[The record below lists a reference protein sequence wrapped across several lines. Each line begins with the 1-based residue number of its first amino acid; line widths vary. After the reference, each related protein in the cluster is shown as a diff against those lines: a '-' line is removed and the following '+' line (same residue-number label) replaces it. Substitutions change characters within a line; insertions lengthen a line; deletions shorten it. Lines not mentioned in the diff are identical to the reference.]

1 MKKFAVS
8 IILTSLLA
16 MSGVAA
22 LAQEKNLKEH
32 FTFENDVRINS
43 TVVKKG
49 RYLVEFNAQSGEMSI
64 LDGEKVLAR
73 AKATVKVNDKKFRDD
88 ALLTTNT
95 PEGSKVVGMRL
106 GGQREELTIGEDV
119 AGTNQ

>member
-1 MKKFAVS
+1 MKRIAAS
-8 IILTSLLA
+8 IILASLLSL
-16 MSGVAA
+16 SGVAA

-49 RYLVEFNAQSGEMSI
+49 RYLVEYDAQKGEMSI
-64 LDGEKVLAR
+64 LDGDKLVAR

-88 ALLTTNT
+88 ALLTTTT
-95 PEGSKVVGMRL
+95 PEGAKVIGMRL
-106 GGQREELTIGEDV
+106 GCQREELSIGEDV
-119 AGTNQ
+119 AGSN

>member
-1 MKKFAVS
+1 MKRIAAS
-8 IILTSLLA
+8 IILASLLSL
-16 MSGVAA
+16 SGVAA

-49 RYLVEFNAQSGEMSI
+49 RYLVEYDAQKGEMSI
-64 LDGEKVLAR
+64 LDGDKLVAR
-73 AKATVKVNDKKFRDD
+73 AKATVKLNDKKFRDD
-88 ALLTTNT
+88 ALLTTTT
-95 PEGSKVVGMRL
+95 PEGAKVIGMRL

-119 AGTNQ
+119 AGSN